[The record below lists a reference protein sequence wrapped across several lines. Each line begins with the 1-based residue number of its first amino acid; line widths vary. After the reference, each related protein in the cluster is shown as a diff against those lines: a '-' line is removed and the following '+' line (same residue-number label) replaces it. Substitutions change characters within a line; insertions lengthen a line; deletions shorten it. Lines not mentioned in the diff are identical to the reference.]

1 MTDSRPRRTVDVA
14 PATQRLLLGMGLV
27 AAVIALGGVVL
38 ALMGRGQWALADTLY
53 MAVISV
59 STVGFSELPGLEN
72 VPGGRLVT
80 SIIIITGIGAFA
92 FFQSSLTAL
101 VVEGTLGNAF
111 RRKRMRAQ
119 VDALNGHVLVA
130 GVGSTGRHVVEELWA
145 AGTPFVVVD
154 HNRQLLDRLSAELT
168 GNRMLYIC
176 GDATEDQV
184 LHAAGITRAGGVIAA
199 LTHDKDNLYVTL
211 SARTFNPRAR
221 IVTKVVELEAVPKM
235 MRAGANATVSPN
247 IMGGRRMAS
256 EVIRPEMVELLDEML
271 RDKDR
276 GIRLEEITVPEGCR
290 YQGKTLE
297 QAALQRETHVLL
309 VAVRDAQRA
318 FRYNPPQDTVLLPNT
333 VLVVLGREADV
344 GRLRE
349 LVLTRPG

>member
-1 MTDSRPRRTVDVA
+1 MNDPRARPTVNLA
-14 PATQRLLLGMGLV
+14 PATQRLLLGMALV
-27 AAVIALGGVVL
+27 AAVIALGGLVL
-38 ALMGRGQWALADTLY
+38 VLVGRGQWALTDTLY

-80 SIIIITGIGAFA
+80 SVIILTGIGAFA

-101 VVEGTLGNAF
+101 VVEGTLGNAW
-111 RRKRMRAQ
+111 RRKRMRTQ
-119 VDALNGHVLVA
+119 VDALSGHVLVA

-168 GNRMLYIC
+168 ENRMLYIC

-184 LHAAGITRAGGVIAA
+184 LHAAGIERASGVIAA

-211 SARTFNPRAR
+211 SARTFNARAR

-276 GIRLEEITVPEGCR
+276 GIRLEEITIPEGCR
-290 YQGKTLE
+290 YQGQTLAE
-297 QAALQRETHVLL
+297 AALQKETHVLL
-309 VAVRDAQRA
+309 VALRDAQRA
-318 FRYNPPQDTVLLPNT
+318 FRYNPPQDWVIQPNT
-333 VLVVLGREADV
+333 VLVVLGRESDV
-344 GRLRE
+344 NALRRLINAQ
-349 LVLTRPG
+349 P